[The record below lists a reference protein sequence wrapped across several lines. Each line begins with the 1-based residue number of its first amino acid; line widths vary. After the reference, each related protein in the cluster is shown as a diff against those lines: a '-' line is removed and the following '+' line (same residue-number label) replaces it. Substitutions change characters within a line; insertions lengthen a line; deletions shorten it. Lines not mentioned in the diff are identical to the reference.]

1 MERDHDARDDR
12 VDALRVMAAGG
23 PRCLLGQ
30 AIDWSGLSSTDAHLS
45 APKSR
50 RRAELFSD
58 CQGGRSTCWTSVC
71 PHGCPETPAATVFP
85 RFSRIGG
92 LRSVHQ
98 SSLEPPDKTRYTS
111 PKRQRGEW

>member
-1 MERDHDARDDR
+1 MPRRGKTPVFPRGQPAK
-12 VDALRVMAAGG
+12 MAFLK
-23 PRCLLGQ
+23 R
-30 AIDWSGLSSTDAHLS
+30 SLSSTDAHLS

-58 CQGGRSTCWTSVC
+58 CQGGRSTFWTSVC

-98 SSLEPPDKTRYTS
+98 SSLVAWNAPRAPGAGQGAD
-111 PKRQRGEW
+111 RG